1 MKLRILVN
9 KLVLYGNP
17 RFYKV
22 GRSGSLANAVLVFAP
37 KILRNRMLPY
47 DFDKTIHSI
56 FMNLKILVDTCPLCE
71 SQLL

>member
-17 RFYKV
+17 RFDKV

-37 KILRNRMLPY
+37 KFL
-47 DFDKTIHSI
+47 
-56 FMNLKILVDTCPLCE
+56 
-71 SQLL
+71 